1 MSFNSFVT
9 PITETGAN
17 AGTLASQED
26 SPLTYF
32 WKHIKYDVIEDEEDV
47 GTWAMI
53 SWTFTLA
60 VNAKDLLRPI

>member
-9 PITETGAN
+9 PTTETGAN

-26 SPLTYF
+26 SPLTYY

-47 GTWAMI
+47 GTWATI

-60 VNAKDLLRPI
+60 VIAEDSPRPT